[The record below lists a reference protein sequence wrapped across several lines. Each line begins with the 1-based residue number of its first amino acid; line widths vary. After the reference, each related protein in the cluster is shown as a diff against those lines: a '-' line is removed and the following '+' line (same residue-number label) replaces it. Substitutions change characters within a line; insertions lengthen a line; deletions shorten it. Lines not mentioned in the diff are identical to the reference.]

1 VCLYLNRPDR
11 SVKARPT
18 NNPATVSNEH
28 KAGAIELARLG
39 LLVFPLRPS
48 SKEPYPGRSWLKDR
62 SADPETVAR
71 RFDKRPGCNVAIATR
86 PALFAVDLDVKA
98 GGIES
103 FERLK
108 DGRELPETA
117 TTRTG
122 SGGRHHYFRA
132 PGGVGCCNGLKPGID
147 VKGRHGYVVAP
158 PSLHPS
164 GTSYTWERHP
174 GDGVADA
181 PAWLLEALGS
191 ERGRKS
197 YQRQEQAD
205 AADDK
210 REPLPDRL
218 ANLDRAANPATLI
231 EAAIRNYP
239 VAAIGTRNGVMA
251 RLIGSLVGRR
261 FNPELI
267 VDVVEAWWVHHHN
280 LGVIGTN
287 PRESRDRASEAIRS
301 MLRSAGFIW
310 HPSQAEHIEAIAS
323 QQLDEAVVSGL
334 SLKVS
339 DLQSRAE
346 NPPPPAPRSPIG
358 IDSHLISE
366 RQCDWGRRV
375 CETADEVLFVTAW
388 LCLAKYQAAI
398 SPGGILTATDAMIR
412 DVANRRAGPIGW
424 HDQTINRLKRRY
436 VARLG
441 KPATRLEL
449 LDVME
454 TGRRGKSGQPGT
466 PSIYRP
472 TGLLVIDPTLSA
484 ID

>member
-1 VCLYLNRPDR
+1 MCLYLNRPDR
-11 SVKARPT
+11 KVKARPT
-18 NNPATVSNEH
+18 NNPAIVSSEH
-28 KAGAIELARLG
+28 KAGAVELARLG
-39 LLVFPLRPS
+39 LLVFPLRPA

-86 PALFAVDLDVKA
+86 PDLFALDLDVKT
-98 GGIES
+98 GGMES
-103 FERLK
+103 FDRLK

-117 TTRTG
+117 TARTG

-132 PGGVGCCNGLKPGID
+132 PGGVGCCNGLEPGID

-218 ANLDRAANPATLI
+218 AKLDRTASHADLI
-231 EAAIRNYP
+231 EAAIRDYP
-239 VAAIGTRNGVMA
+239 VSATGTRNGVMV

-267 VDVVEAWWVHHHN
+267 VNVAEAWWTHFHE

-287 PRESRDRASEAIRS
+287 PREARALATEAIRS
-301 MLRSAGFIW
+301 MLNSAEFVW
-310 HPSQAEHIEAIAS
+310 HPSQAEHIDAIAS
-323 QQLDEAVVSGL
+323 QQLDEAVVTGL
-334 SLKVS
+334 SRRVGS
-339 DLQSRAE
+339 LQSRAE
-346 NPPPPAPRSPIG
+346 NPPSPAPRSRIG
-358 IDSHLISE
+358 IDSHLINE

-375 CETADEVLFVTAW
+375 CETGDEFQFVTAW
-388 LCLAKYQAAI
+388 LCLARHQAAI
-398 SPGGILTATDAMIR
+398 SPGGILTATDDMIR
-412 DVANRRAGPIGW
+412 GVANRRAGPIGW
-424 HDQTINRLKRRY
+424 HDQTIERLKRQY
-436 VARLG
+436 VNRPG
-441 KPATRLEL
+441 KPAERFEL
-449 LDVME
+449 LDVLE

-466 PSIYRP
+466 PSVYRP
-472 TGLLVIDPTLSA
+472 TGLLVLDPTLSA
-484 ID
+484 SD